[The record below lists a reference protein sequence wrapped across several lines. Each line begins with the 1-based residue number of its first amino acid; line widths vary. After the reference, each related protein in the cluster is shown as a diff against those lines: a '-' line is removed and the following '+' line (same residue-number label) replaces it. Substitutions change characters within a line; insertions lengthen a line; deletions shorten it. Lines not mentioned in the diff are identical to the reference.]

1 MERDRE
7 TLRRTRAAAALG
19 ISLVLAAATRAG
31 AAEHAGK
38 PACDEDNGGL
48 QLPPGFCALVAAD
61 GLGSAR
67 DLTVAPNGDV
77 YVAIDGADG
86 GIAALRDTDG
96 DGRLEEIERFG
107 SGAGSGVQYHD
118 DHLYFSSDLF
128 LLRYPLLGGM
138 LVPRA
143 APEIILTG
151 LLPQRSRRFEVE
163 DDDSLY
169 VHMERCRAEDRVSA
183 AAGEEQCQR
192 EEGVWRFSA
201 DTPNQD
207 AATQGKRYSTGRT
220 DGIFNVVNTETGK
233 RYAVMHGTASAGWP
247 GDYSDMLIYTGKLFP
262 EHYRGGAFVATVA
275 SRSHAPGHRVD
286 FLSFAD
292 GKPVGVPELFAEGF
306 APADALRTPEDP
318 RDRPVGLAL
327 GPDGS
332 LYVSDSELGRIWR
345 IFYRG

>member
-7 TLRRTRAAAALG
+7 TSQRTRAVAAFGA
-19 ISLVLAAATRAG
+19 SLVLVAATPAG
-31 AAEHAGK
+31 AAEHAAK
-38 PACDEDNGGL
+38 PACDGDNGGL

-61 GLGSAR
+61 GVGAAR

-86 GIAALRDTDG
+86 GIAALRDADG
-96 DGRLEEIERFG
+96 DGRLEQLERFG
-107 SGAGSGVQYHD
+107 SGGGSGVQYHD

-138 LVPRA
+138 LVPSA

-151 LLPQRSRRFEVE
+151 LLPQRSRRFEVD

-169 VHMERCRAEDRVSA
+169 VDMERCRAGDRASA
-183 AAGEEQCQR
+183 AAGEEQCRR

-207 AATQGKRYSTGRT
+207 AATQGKRYSTGRS
-220 DGIFNVVNTETGK
+220 DGIFNAVNTETGK
-233 RYAVMHGTASAGWP
+233 RYAVMHGTERAGWP

-275 SRSHAPGHRVD
+275 SRSGAPGHRVD
-286 FLSFAD
+286 FVSLPD
-292 GKPVGVPELFAEGF
+292 GKPGLPELFADGF
-306 APADALRTPEDP
+306 EAAEALRTPRDP
-318 RDRPVGLAL
+318 RDRPIGLAL